1 MEVQRL
7 FDLREVALLLEVGG
21 VGDDPPPGLLPVH
34 VVEVVPTTKNALR
47 ADRLN
52 QRHRSDR
59 QPATGS
65 RRTGGCNGHPARIDQ
80 ARLTVDHGSMSALN
94 ILAGPRR
101 TRATFAPETDPVFT
115 LAGAAPSPKRSGWSI
130 RSRRC
135 WPRTN

>member
-52 QRHRSDR
+52 QRHRIV
-59 QPATGS
+59 S
-65 RRTGGCNGHPARIDQ
+65 RRLALDVLADEPVI
-80 ARLTVDHGSMSALN
+80 RLG
-94 ILAGPRR
+94 
-101 TRATFAPETDPVFT
+101 
-115 LAGAAPSPKRSGWSI
+115 
-130 RSRRC
+130 
-135 WPRTN
+135 